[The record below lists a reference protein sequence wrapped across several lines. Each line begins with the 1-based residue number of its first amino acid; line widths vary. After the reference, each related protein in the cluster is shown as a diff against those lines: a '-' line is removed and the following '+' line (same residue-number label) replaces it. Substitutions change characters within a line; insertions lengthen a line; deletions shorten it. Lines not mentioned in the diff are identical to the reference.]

1 MTGICGY
8 KESPGEETN
17 CGNSYNGIRPANTK
31 ERDHRHT
38 DALHEFQN
46 HYVEQKKTDIK
57 EHRPYDSIDVM
68 L

>member
-1 MTGICGY
+1 MTGIVAT
-8 KESPGEETN
+8 KNHLAKRQT
-17 CGNSYNGIRPANTK
+17 GNSYNGIRPASTK

-38 DALHEFQN
+38 NSLHEFQN
-46 HYVEQKKTDIK
+46 HYVEQKKTDIE